1 MRSATP
7 MLGAALSFSLLVAPA
22 PAAEVPAAVAGK
34 LNRATE
40 LLLGEHPTESQL
52 RQGFLHLLDA
62 VPLVIPQGTKA
73 PEWLPKLA
81 EARALVEKGSP
92 VEPRAVALLN
102 ECYRATHGGQG
113 FRMPPSVDSIADAR
127 EQIRLWMAS
136 VPGLVT
142 AGDGDEAA
150 RRLLEASAAIVT
162 PMER

>member
-1 MRSATP
+1 MRNVAL
-7 MLGAALSFSLLVAPA
+7 MLGATLGLSLLVTPA
-22 PAAEVPAAVAGK
+22 PAAEVPAAVAEN

-52 RQGFLHLLDA
+52 QQGFLHLLDA
-62 VPLVIPQGTKA
+62 VPLVVPQGTTA
-73 PEWLPKLA
+73 PEWLSKLG
-81 EARALVEKGSP
+81 EAQALVEKGSP

-102 ECYRATHGGQG
+102 DCYRETHGGEG
-113 FRMPPSVDSIADAR
+113 FRMPPSVDSIVDAR
-127 EQIRLWMAS
+127 EQIRLWLGS

-150 RRLLEASAAIVT
+150 RRLLEAAAAIVT